1 SPTAFTTTTRSSSS
15 SMPGRPAAR
24 RAPAEPG
31 GRESMEL
38 SEDLKYRLAYL
49 MLRLALDQKLSRADA
64 GAHPG
69 LLAFLDVLA
78 GTQLAA
84 VLALVLAGLYA
95 GSDELHQWFVPGRGA
110 RLNDW
115 LIDVSGA
122 AAGQGLLAARA
133 QRFRPRPA

>member
-1 SPTAFTTTTRSSSS
+1 MPPRRSSSTAGRSPGRSPTASTTTTRSSSS
-15 SMPGRPAAR
+15 SMPGRRAAR

-69 LLAFLDVLA
+69 LLPFLDVLA
-78 GTQLAA
+78 GTHPAA
-84 VLALVLAGLYA
+84 EARGRRHASQREQVERFLDADFAGN
-95 GSDELHQWFVPGRGA
+95 ELPRV
-110 RLNDW
+110 
-115 LIDVSGA
+115 
-122 AAGQGLLAARA
+122 ARA
-133 QRFRPRPA
+133 DAEI